1 MQYMLLIYGNEAA
14 WESAT
19 ADEKAAEYE
28 RHRRFAQAVAELGG
42 KIAGG
47 DELESTS
54 TATTIRGDLVTDGPF
69 IDTKE
74 ALGGFYIIEADD
86 LDQMI
91 AIARHCP
98 STTGGI
104 EIRPI
109 VDHSAG

>member
-1 MQYMLLIYGNEAA
+1 MQYMLLIYGDEAA

-19 ADEKAAEYE
+19 AEEKATEYE
-28 RHRRFAQAVAELGG
+28 RHRMFAQAVTDLGG
-42 KIAGG
+42 KIVGG
-47 DELESTS
+47 EELDSTS
-54 TATTIRGDLVTDGPF
+54 TATTLRGDLVTDGPF

-74 ALGGFYIIEADD
+74 VLGGFYIIEVDD